1 MYNKK
6 LKADLLCEIVRFET
20 MYPEEYRFIYDKGLT
35 PRDKSSKI
43 TSTWMSYKEDFKYRR
58 MLRNSNII
66 LQMVDMRR
74 YIPFVQAVIK
84 CRDTCSME
92 IPSMLINLQK
102 LGNMLDNLS
111 VCADTVRNFSADSKD
126 GIVKNFENV
135 AFNGNLESVCDL
147 LAGIKKLFQTLSN
160 PDYSVI
166 PTDIFKP
173 DEVTEIFNAMK
184 GNLKSTHNRMNE
196 ISSEGCLDY
205 DTDSAYDTYDEEI
218 TVDTFSDLDFYRKQ
232 FFVDELKGIS
242 RSTLSIHEMFNG
254 TSSIATVNLDYML
267 NNAIKVKQATELL
280 HAEGGIIVEKYQALE
295 QNVLSQED

>member
-20 MYPEEYRFIYDKGLT
+20 MYPEEYRFIYDKGLN
-35 PRDKSSKI
+35 PRNRSSKI
-43 TSTWMSYKEDFKYRR
+43 TSTWMSYEEDFKYRR

-74 YIPFVQAVIK
+74 YITFVQAVIK

-111 VCADTVRNFSADSKD
+111 VCADTVRNFSADSKN

-166 PTDIFKP
+166 PTDVFKP

-184 GNLKSTHNRMNE
+184 GNLKSIHCRMNE

-205 DTDSAYDTYDEEI
+205 DTDSAYDIYDEEI
-218 TVDTFSDLDFYRKQ
+218 TVDTFSDLDFYRKK

-254 TSSIATVNLDYML
+254 TSSVASVNLDYML
-267 NNAIKVKQATELL
+267 NNAIKIKQATELL
-280 HAEGGIIVEKYQALE
+280 HADGESIVEKYQALE
-295 QNVLSQED
+295 QSILSWE